1 MIDLL
6 SGIIALLLDA
16 SKNLAAK
23 TIQGDQLQEGAEYTL
38 NEKTNDISVLEDSL
52 SNCVDAIGSTH
63 QGDDTASKTFALA
76 MIKIWADTSVNS
88 RISKLC
94 GKLYYHFLKLG
105 VPYQREHPDMISQ
118 LHPKIAIYLGLC
130 ALKIMKICISYSC
143 AAKVVVER
151 AITCFASF
159 SRSDLH

>member
-16 SKNLAAK
+16 GKNLAAK

-105 VPYQREHPDMISQ
+105 VPYQRNRNLPRFMCIKDNENLYFLQ
-118 LHPKIAIYLGLC
+118 LRCKSRCGKGYYMLC
-130 ALKIMKICISYSC
+130 FIFKK
-143 AAKVVVER
+143 
-151 AITCFASF
+151 
-159 SRSDLH
+159 

>member
-16 SKNLAAK
+16 GKNLAAK

-105 VPYQREHPDMISQ
+105 VPYKREHQ
-118 LHPKIAIYLGLC
+118 IAIYLDLY
-130 ALKIMKICISYSC
+130 ALKPMKICISFSYT
-143 AAKVVVER
+143 AKVVVER
-151 AITCFASF
+151 VITCFTSF

>member
-16 SKNLAAK
+16 GKNLAAK

-105 VPYQREHPDMISQ
+105 VPYQR
-118 LHPKIAIYLGLC
+118 KIAIYLGLC

>member
-16 SKNLAAK
+16 GKNLAAK

-52 SNCVDAIGSTH
+52 SNCLDAIGSTH
-63 QGDDTASKTFALA
+63 QGDDTASKTFSLA
-76 MIKIWADTSVNS
+76 MTKIWADTSVNS

-105 VPYQREHPDMISQ
+105 VPYKR
-118 LHPKIAIYLGLC
+118 Y
-130 ALKIMKICISYSC
+130 
-143 AAKVVVER
+143 
-151 AITCFASF
+151 T
-159 SRSDLH
+159 